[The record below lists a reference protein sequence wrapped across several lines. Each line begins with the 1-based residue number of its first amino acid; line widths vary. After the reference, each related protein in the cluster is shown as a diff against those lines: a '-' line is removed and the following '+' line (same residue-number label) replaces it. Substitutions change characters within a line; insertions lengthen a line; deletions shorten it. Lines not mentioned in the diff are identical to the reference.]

1 MNDDDNEKII
11 TRLCLSWFL
20 SGLTVGLTILNIVLL
35 FQNK

>member
-11 TRLCLSWFL
+11 NMICLTMFL

-35 FQNK
+35 LKDK